1 MQVLGKYLEIG
12 KINIRHNFLP
22 HWGLAVLILI
32 LTPVIFGITKL
43 DEASAAMPLE
53 MFVSLIGVILLVPV
67 FLPEQ
72 KDEVRG
78 VVESKYTAHIFVCM
92 TRILYAAL
100 VMSVMVAAFTGLMY
114 KNGCQVT
121 SVHALGTLSTA
132 FFLGSM
138 GVLAAGISDNIAVGY
153 MAPILYYVMNF
164 AGRKYFGCFYLFSM
178 TQKNYGDKLWLFG
191 AGMVMLAAGLLL
203 GTRKR

>member
-22 HWGLAVLILI
+22 HWGLAMLILI

-114 KNGCQVT
+114 KNCLLYT
-121 SVHALGTLSTA
+121 SRCV
-132 FFLGSM
+132 
-138 GVLAAGISDNIAVGY
+138 
-153 MAPILYYVMNF
+153 
-164 AGRKYFGCFYLFSM
+164 
-178 TQKNYGDKLWLFG
+178 
-191 AGMVMLAAGLLL
+191 
-203 GTRKR
+203 

>member
-1 MQVLGKYLEIG
+1 MGGGYEGLPLFPRHNSSANTQIFRDSFGTLAFNRVFYAVLALALVVLSMLVYEMKRKGKLRGYAGIREIFRNR

-72 KDEVRG
+72 KDEVWGLWNPNIQR
-78 VVESKYTAHIFVCM
+78 IF
-92 TRILYAAL
+92 L
-100 VMSVMVAAFTGLMY
+100 SV
-114 KNGCQVT
+114 
-121 SVHALGTLSTA
+121 
-132 FFLGSM
+132 
-138 GVLAAGISDNIAVGY
+138 
-153 MAPILYYVMNF
+153 
-164 AGRKYFGCFYLFSM
+164 
-178 TQKNYGDKLWLFG
+178 
-191 AGMVMLAAGLLL
+191 
-203 GTRKR
+203 